1 MKSTLFNIEQTVSTC
16 CMHYVFHRRSVS
28 RQAGNIQKMLMLQEL
43 QTRILNIRYV
53 LKHPNLSEVQR
64 VRFLQLLGSAET
76 ELLEIYKSGHL

>member
-1 MKSTLFNIEQTVSTC
+1 
-16 CMHYVFHRRSVS
+16 MHYVFYRRSVS

-64 VRFLQLLGSAET
+64 ARFLHLLGSAEA
-76 ELLEIYKSGHL
+76 ELLGIYESGHL